1 MEIIIGKTAGF
12 CYGVTRA
19 VDGAKEEV
27 ENNSEIYCLGEIVHN
42 KNVVKKLEEQGIKF
56 IDQIEQAKGKT
67 IIRAHGIPKETYEKA
82 LEMNIEIKDLTCPHV
97 LKIHKIAEEY
107 RKKEFF
113 IVLLGKKNHP
123 EVIGI
128 ASFCGDNM
136 VIVEDEQA
144 IDSAIRRFESTNKEN
159 IAIIAQTTY
168 NSKKFDKIV
177 NELKTNLS
185 ENINFEINKTI
196 CPATEVRQ
204 KETEGIA
211 KQVDVMI
218 IIGDKKSSNTNKL
231 YNISCNYCNKVIF
244 IENEEEL
251 NKKDIYNASK
261 IGIMAGASTPK
272 EDIDGVLELL
282 ENGGMR

>member
-1 MEIIIGKTAGF
+1 MEIILGKTAGF

-19 VDGAKEEV
+19 VDGAKEEIK
-27 ENNSEIYCLGEIVHN
+27 NNREIYCLGEIVHN
-42 KNVVKKLEEQGIKF
+42 KNVVIKLEEQGIKF
-56 IDQIEQAKGKT
+56 IDQIEEAKGKT
-67 IIRAHGIPKETYEKA
+67 IIRAHGIPKEIYEKA
-82 LEMNIEIKDLTCPHV
+82 KQMNIEIKDLTCPHV

-107 RKKEFF
+107 RKKGFF

-136 VIVEDEQA
+136 AIIEDDQEIENATGLIKQSELEDVI
-144 IDSAIRRFESTNKEN
+144 
-159 IAIIAQTTY
+159 IIAQTTY

-177 NELKTNLS
+177 SMLKDNLG
-185 ENINFEINKTI
+185 ETINFEVNKTI

-204 KETEGIA
+204 KETEDIA
-211 KQVDVMI
+211 KQVEAMI

-231 YNISCNYCNKVIF
+231 YNISCIYCEKVIF
-244 IENEEEL
+244 IENKEEIDL
-251 NKKDIYNASK
+251 NNIKCVNK

-272 EDIDGVLELL
+272 EDIEEVLKLL
-282 ENGGMR
+282 QMEV

>member
-1 MEIIIGKTAGF
+1 MEIILGKTAGF

-19 VDGAKEEV
+19 VEGAKEMIKD
-27 ENNSEIYCLGEIVHN
+27 NREIYCLGEIVHN
-42 KNVVKKLEEQGIKF
+42 KNVVKKLEERGIRF
-56 IDQIEQAKGKT
+56 IDRIEDAKGKT
-67 IIRAHGIPKETYEKA
+67 IIRAHGVPKETYEKA
-82 LEMNIEIKDLTCPHV
+82 REMNIEIKDLTCPHV

-107 RKKEFF
+107 RKKDYF

-136 VIVEDEQA
+136 AILEDEESIEDA
-144 IDSAIRRFESTNKEN
+144 IKLIDKSNKKN

-177 NELKTNLS
+177 SELKNKLS
-185 ENINFEINKTI
+185 VNINIEINKTI

-204 KETEGIA
+204 DETENIA
-211 KQVDVMI
+211 KQVDLMI
-218 IIGDKKSSNTNKL
+218 IIGDRKSSNTNKL
-231 YNISCNYCNKVIF
+231 YNISCNHCNKVIF
-244 IENEEEL
+244 IEKKEEINLLEL
-251 NKKDIYNASK
+251 NNVNR

-272 EDIDGVLELL
+272 DDIDEVIKFLESGELK
-282 ENGGMR
+282 